1 MVQILQMEQLTRHQ
15 VRQAEEE
22 PPVES
27 VALMAS
33 VQVVPRL
40 VGLMASVLAWVLVSQ
55 VVDQTAAVLVQ
66 PA

>member
-1 MVQILQMEQLTRHQ
+1 
-15 VRQAEEE
+15 
-22 PPVES
+22 
-27 VALMAS
+27 MAS